1 MPADVKLLPSQS
13 SLSSISAMPVS
24 ARDAARNARA
34 RARSYQRTTRHA
46 TSGTYIEW
54 SRLFR
59 RMTGAFGIASVVA
72 VWVVAA
78 YLTILLRH
86 V

>member
-1 MPADVKLLPSQS
+1 M
-13 SLSSISAMPVS
+13 
-24 ARDAARNARA
+24 
-34 RARSYQRTTRHA
+34 YF
-46 TSGTYIEW
+46 EW

-59 RMTGAFGIASVVA
+59 RMTSAFGIASVVA